1 MGWFDEFK
9 ESCNFSQL
17 AKIRAGLDALM
28 HSSNIDYEK
37 EFVNTRVYR
46 IAYDAVDEYSYRCHG
61 NKSFT
66 SSYLILDGIFDERFV
81 QIYTKTYRISRIASY
96 ARLVAA
102 DLSLQNMNVFA
113 HKEYDISVEMF
124 SGDKYVR
131 VYRPLYEVVYNIAS
145 DMELAAKSLFTALI
159 LAGTKEEKYMNVY
172 NKYIEKVENSLA
184 QKIKVIT
191 VLARVYLNLYRRDLI
206 EEFRK
211 TVGFKDQE
219 NKKWWLIRNI
229 DSGTVELAR
238 VAAKIYKKR
247 LGDVIKEAIET
258 MYGHLL
264 LDEKLFVQN
273 GES

>member
-9 ESCNFSQL
+9 ESCGFSQL

-37 EFVNTRVYR
+37 EFVITRVYT
-46 IAYDAVDEYSYRCHG
+46 IAYDAVDEYSYRYHG

-66 SSYLILDGIFDERFV
+66 SSYLILDGVFDERFV
-81 QIYTKTYRISRIASY
+81 QIYTKTYRMSRIASY

-113 HKEYDISVEMF
+113 HKEYDISIEMF
-124 SGDKYVR
+124 SGDKHVR
-131 VYRPLYEVVYNIAS
+131 VYRPLYEVVCNIAS
-145 DMELAAKSLFTALI
+145 DMELTAKSLFTALI

-191 VLARVYLNLYRRDLI
+191 VLARVYLNLYKRDLI

-211 TVGFKDQE
+211 IVGFKDQE
-219 NKKWWLIRNI
+219 NKRWDIKSI
-229 DSGTVELAR
+229 DSGAVELAR
-238 VAAKIYKKR
+238 AAAKIYKKK

-258 MYGHLL
+258 TYGHLL